1 MLKKTLHNN
10 LIILIIM
17 IYNLSLAQ
25 NYPNFQILSNN
36 NPYPESIFLYTMSGE
51 DRYMAILDS
60 NLNVV
65 WSVHSNYMGLDFK
78 VNQNQLTYFHR
89 PERSWISLNRYMV
102 ELDTFKCEG
111 PYITDYHD
119 FQILDNGNY
128 ILQAYDSMFVNM
140 SEIIEQGQAVSLITG
155 ILIIQE
161 FNSEDELLFEWNA
174 WENLDIADYTNLNL
188 ESDNIEFMHG
198 NSIEI
203 DFDENLLIS
212 NRTSNEIL
220 KVNRQSGD
228 IMWHMGGPLNQFTFI
243 NDPMNGF
250 KMQHDV
256 RRLDN
261 GNISLF
267 DNGVTHEPPISR
279 AVEYIINENN
289 KTAELIWEYT
299 HPDNI
304 LGLAMGSVQRL
315 TNGNTL
321 INWGTINDRGALIT
335 EVNYEKDIVLE
346 IQYPYTH
353 RNYKVRK
360 SDWEFLINQVEGD
373 ANIDNKIDIFDINYF
388 IDYFYF
394 SENPILTMY
403 HMFRFDV
410 NKDGYINTDDFDY
423 LIDTMLY

>member
-1 MLKKTLHNN
+1 
-10 LIILIIM
+10 
-17 IYNLSLAQ
+17 
-25 NYPNFQILSNN
+25 
-36 NPYPESIFLYTMSGE
+36 
-51 DRYMAILDS
+51 
-60 NLNVV
+60 
-65 WSVHSNYMGLDFK
+65 
-78 VNQNQLTYFHR
+78 
-89 PERSWISLNRYMV
+89 
-102 ELDTFKCEG
+102 
-111 PYITDYHD
+111 
-119 FQILDNGNY
+119 
-128 ILQAYDSMFVNM
+128 
-140 SEIIEQGQAVSLITG
+140 
-155 ILIIQE
+155 
-161 FNSEDELLFEWNA
+161 
-174 WENLDIADYTNLNL
+174 
-188 ESDNIEFMHG
+188 
-198 NSIEI
+198 
-203 DFDENLLIS
+203 
-212 NRTSNEIL
+212 
-220 KVNRQSGD
+220 
-228 IMWHMGGPLNQFTFI
+228 MGGPLNQFTFI

-289 KTAELIWEYT
+289 KTAELIWEYA

-346 IQYPYTH
+346 IQYPNPH

-360 SDWEFLINQVEGD
+360 NDWEFFINQMEGD
-373 ANIDNKIDIFDINYF
+373 ANIDNKIDIFDINHF
-388 IDYFYF
+388 IDYLYS

-410 NKDGYINTDDFDY
+410 NKDGYISTDDFDY
-423 LIDTMLY
+423 LIDTTLY

>member
-60 NLNVV
+60 SLNVV

-203 DFDENLLIS
+203 DYDENLLIS

-220 KVNRQSGD
+220 KVNRQNGD
-228 IMWHMGGPLNQFTFI
+228 IIWHMGGPLNQFTFI
-243 NDPMNGF
+243 NDPLNGF

-346 IQYPYTH
+346 IQYPNPH

-360 SDWEFLINQVEGD
+360 NDWEFFINQMEGD

-388 IDYFYF
+388 IDYLYF
-394 SENPILTMY
+394 SENLILTMY

-410 NKDGYINTDDFDY
+410 NKDGYINTNDFDY
-423 LIDTMLY
+423 LINTTLY

>member
-1 MLKKTLHNN
+1 MLKKTLRNN

-60 NLNVV
+60 SLNVV

-161 FNSEDELLFEWNA
+161 FNS
-174 WENLDIADYTNLNL
+174 
-188 ESDNIEFMHG
+188 
-198 NSIEI
+198 
-203 DFDENLLIS
+203 
-212 NRTSNEIL
+212 
-220 KVNRQSGD
+220 
-228 IMWHMGGPLNQFTFI
+228 
-243 NDPMNGF
+243 
-250 KMQHDV
+250 
-256 RRLDN
+256 
-261 GNISLF
+261 
-267 DNGVTHEPPISR
+267 
-279 AVEYIINENN
+279 
-289 KTAELIWEYT
+289 
-299 HPDNI
+299 
-304 LGLAMGSVQRL
+304 
-315 TNGNTL
+315 
-321 INWGTINDRGALIT
+321 IT
-335 EVNYEKDIVLE
+335 
-346 IQYPYTH
+346 
-353 RNYKVRK
+353 R
-360 SDWEFLINQVEGD
+360 
-373 ANIDNKIDIFDINYF
+373 
-388 IDYFYF
+388 
-394 SENPILTMY
+394 
-403 HMFRFDV
+403 
-410 NKDGYINTDDFDY
+410 
-423 LIDTMLY
+423 

>member
-60 NLNVV
+60 NLNIV

-140 SEIIEQGQAVSLITG
+140 SEIIEEGQAVSLITG

-174 WENLDIADYTNLNL
+174 WENLNIGDYTNLNL

-203 DFDENLLIS
+203 DYDENLLIS

-220 KVNRQSGD
+220 KVNRQNGD

-394 SENPILTMY
+394 SENPMLTMY

-423 LIDTMLY
+423 LIDTTLY

>member
-1 MLKKTLHNN
+1 MLKKTLHSN

-174 WENLDIADYTNLNL
+174 WENLNIGDYTNLNL

-203 DFDENLLIS
+203 DYDENLLIS

-220 KVNRQSGD
+220 KVNRQNGD

-267 DNGVTHEPPISR
+267 DNGVTHEPPVSR
-279 AVEYIINENN
+279 AVEYFINENN

-360 SDWEFLINQVEGD
+360 SDWGFLINQVEGD
-373 ANIDNKIDIFDINYF
+373 ANIDNKVDIFDINYF

-423 LIDTMLY
+423 LIDTTLN

>member
-25 NYPNFQILSNN
+25 NYPDFQILSNN

-174 WENLDIADYTNLNL
+174 WENLNIGDYTNLNL

-203 DFDENLLIS
+203 DYDENLLIS

-220 KVNRQSGD
+220 KVNRQNGD

-360 SDWEFLINQVEGD
+360 SDWGFLINQVEGD
-373 ANIDNKIDIFDINYF
+373 ANIDNKVDIFDINYF

-403 HMFRFDV
+403 YMFRFDV

-423 LIDTMLY
+423 LIDTTLY

>member
-140 SEIIEQGQAVSLITG
+140 SEIIEEGQAVSLITG

-174 WENLDIADYTNLNL
+174 WENLNIGDYTNLNL

-203 DFDENLLIS
+203 DYDENLLIS

-220 KVNRQSGD
+220 KVNRQNGD

-360 SDWEFLINQVEGD
+360 SDWGFLINQVEGD
-373 ANIDNKIDIFDINYF
+373 ANIDNKVDIFDINYF

-394 SENPILTMY
+394 SENPMLTMY

>member
-1 MLKKTLHNN
+1 
-10 LIILIIM
+10 
-17 IYNLSLAQ
+17 
-25 NYPNFQILSNN
+25 
-36 NPYPESIFLYTMSGE
+36 
-51 DRYMAILDS
+51 
-60 NLNVV
+60 
-65 WSVHSNYMGLDFK
+65 
-78 VNQNQLTYFHR
+78 
-89 PERSWISLNRYMV
+89 
-102 ELDTFKCEG
+102 
-111 PYITDYHD
+111 
-119 FQILDNGNY
+119 
-128 ILQAYDSMFVNM
+128 
-140 SEIIEQGQAVSLITG
+140 
-155 ILIIQE
+155 
-161 FNSEDELLFEWNA
+161 
-174 WENLDIADYTNLNL
+174 
-188 ESDNIEFMHG
+188 
-198 NSIEI
+198 
-203 DFDENLLIS
+203 
-212 NRTSNEIL
+212 L
-220 KVNRQSGD
+220 KVNRQNGD

-394 SENPILTMY
+394 SENPMLTMY

-423 LIDTMLY
+423 LIDTTLY

>member
-60 NLNVV
+60 SLNVV

-203 DFDENLLIS
+203 DYDENLLIS

-220 KVNRQSGD
+220 KVNRQNGD
-228 IMWHMGGPLNQFTFI
+228 IIWHMGGPLNQFTFI
-243 NDPMNGF
+243 NDPLNGF

-346 IQYPYTH
+346 IQYPNPH

-360 SDWEFLINQVEGD
+360 NDWEFFINQMEGD
-373 ANIDNKIDIFDINYF
+373 ANVDNKVDIFDINHF
-388 IDYFYF
+388 IDYLYF
-394 SENPILTMY
+394 SDNPILTMY

-410 NKDGYINTDDFDY
+410 NKDGYIDTDDFDY
-423 LIDTMLY
+423 LIDTTLY

>member
-423 LIDTMLY
+423 LIDTTLY